1 MKHSGARDRKQKKV
15 KAEETSDQIHER
27 RTSMLEDKYIHNESL
42 YFVSTGI
49 CTCASIWISYIYY
62 VYVYEKIIYYM
73 Q

>member
-1 MKHSGARDRKQKKV
+1 MKHSGARDRKQKKKV

-49 CTCASIWISYIYY
+49 CTCASI
-62 VYVYEKIIYYM
+62 
-73 Q
+73 